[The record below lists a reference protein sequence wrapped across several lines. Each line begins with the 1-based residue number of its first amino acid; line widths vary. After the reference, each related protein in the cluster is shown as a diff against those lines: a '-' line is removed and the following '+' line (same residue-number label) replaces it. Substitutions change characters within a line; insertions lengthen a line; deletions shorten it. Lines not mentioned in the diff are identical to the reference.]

1 MEPIAIVTLLA
12 LLEYFGFGMAVAR
25 ARSRS
30 GVEAPATVGD
40 PTFERTFRVQ
50 QNTLEQLAIF
60 VPSLWT
66 SAYFWGVPFAT
77 LLGVTFMLGRVVYG
91 LRYVADPES
100 RRIGV
105 LINFGSNVI
114 LLLGALSGGVV
125 SFWE

>member
-60 VPSLWT
+60 VPSLWLFGWFV
-66 SAYFWGVPFAT
+66 SPLWGAAAGLLFIVGRLLYFRGYVAEASKRGVGFLVTQLSQAT
-77 LLGVTFMLGRVVYG
+77 LLV
-91 LRYVADPES
+91 
-100 RRIGV
+100 
-105 LINFGSNVI
+105 
-114 LLLGALSGGVV
+114 GALIGAVAS
-125 SFWE
+125 WL